1 VGLPSR
7 PAAALVVC
15 IGAIVGTLTLRP
27 SAQVFRGG
35 IETVEVTVTVTD
47 ATGRLV
53 GGLSAPDFEVFDDGD
68 PQPLT
73 YFNGDRVPLSLGLL
87 VDASDSMRGQPMVD
101 ARAALSH
108 FVGDLL
114 DVGDE
119 VFVRAF
125 NHRPHEAT
133 PWTRPPAAMREALT
147 SHVPSGGTAIYD
159 TIVTS
164 LDLFARRTNGRAAL
178 VVISDGAD
186 TASDTT
192 LRQARDRLRGSDAF
206 VYAIAIDAEGT
217 QRRATRVN
225 PEALRELTA
234 PTGGYTEVVGSAG
247 DLPAAT
253 ERLAQEL
260 NAQYTIGYAAP
271 RPPDGKWHSIRV
283 RVRPAGLSTRA
294 RRGYFATPAAGR
306 RDGPARRD

>member
-1 VGLPSR
+1 MRLSTRPAAVILCLGAAALLLASR
-7 PAAALVVC
+7 PAAQ
-15 IGAIVGTLTLRP
+15 T
-27 SAQVFRGG
+27 FRGG

-53 GGLSAPDFEVFDDGD
+53 GGLTAADFEVFDDGD
-68 PQPLT
+68 AQPLT
-73 YFNGDRVPLSLGLL
+73 YFNGERVPLSLGLL

-133 PWTRPPAAMREALT
+133 PWTRPPATMRDALM

-159 TIVTS
+159 SIVTS
-164 LDLFARRTNGRAAL
+164 LELFGRRRNGRAAL

-192 LRQARDRLRGSDAF
+192 LRQARDRLRGTDAF

-217 QRRATRVN
+217 QRRSTRVN

-234 PTGGYTEVVGSAG
+234 PTGGYTEVVASAA

-271 RPPDGKWHSIRV
+271 RPPDGKWHAIRV
-283 RVRPAGLSTRA
+283 RARTPGLVARS
-294 RRGYFATPAAGR
+294 RRGYFATPAAER
-306 RDGPARRD
+306 RDRPDQRN